1 MTTGEG
7 SCQINAAMIAKTT
20 CAACGQ
26 HIEFSDE
33 FAGEKAE
40 CPNCGESTIL
50 ADSAEAVG
58 GMPVKAA
65 TTPPRRPAGK
75 SPVTPVARR
84 IIENIE
90 RAIVDKHQEIV
101 LLMTAYLAEGHVL
114 LEDVPG
120 VAKTMLAR
128 ALSRSVG
135 CTFKR
140 IQCTPD
146 LLPNDIT
153 GSSVFNPQTAA
164 FEFRAGPLFAQT
176 VLADEI
182 NRATPRAQSAL
193 LEAMAEQKVTVDGVN
208 YELKAP
214 FFLIA
219 TQNPIDHEG
228 TFPLPE
234 AQLDRFLIRM
244 SMGYPH
250 FESEHTMLKRLR
262 LRHPIETLEPVVS
275 AAEVVECQKLVR
287 EAHVDDKVSR
297 YIVQIVHAT
306 RAHQDLYLGGSPRA
320 SIALF
325 RCAQAFAANQGY
337 DFVTPDDVKQIAP
350 HVLGHRLILRPESR
364 LRKKTVAGA
373 ITEILDTV
381 PAPTMPVADNLE

>member
-1 MTTGEG
+1 
-7 SCQINAAMIAKTT
+7 MIAKTI
-20 CAACGQ
+20 CAECGQ
-26 HIEFSDE
+26 HIEYSDE
-33 FAGEKAE
+33 YAGEQAE
-40 CPNCGESTIL
+40 CPNCGAATVL
-50 ADSAEAVG
+50 DGAVG
-58 GMPVKAA
+58 TAEPLPTSLLDELPGKTVVS
-65 TTPPRRPAGK
+65 PPPPKSGK
-75 SPVTPVARR
+75 SAVAPFAKR

-90 RAIVDKHQEIV
+90 LAIVDKHAEIV
-101 LLMTAYLAEGHVL
+101 LLLTAYFAEGHVL

-135 CTFKR
+135 CSFKR

-153 GSSVFNPQTAA
+153 GSSVFNPKTAA

-208 YELKAP
+208 YELAPP

-244 SMGYPH
+244 SMGYPQ
-250 FESEHTMLKRLR
+250 FESEHTMLKRLQ
-262 LRHPIETLEPVVS
+262 LRHPIDTLEPVVT

-287 EAHVDDKVSR
+287 QVHVDDKVSR
-297 YIVQIVHAT
+297 YIVQLVHAT
-306 RAHQDLYLGGSPRA
+306 RSHADLFIGGSPRA

-325 RCAQAFAANQGY
+325 RCAQAYASIQGF

-350 HVLGHRLILRPESR
+350 HLLSHRLILRPESR
-364 LRKKTVAGA
+364 LRKKTVTGVLQ
-373 ITEILDTV
+373 EILNSV
-381 PAPTMPVADNLE
+381 PVPQMPAMAPAR

>member
-1 MTTGEG
+1 M
-7 SCQINAAMIAKTT
+7 MAKTV

-26 HIEFSDE
+26 HLEFSDE
-33 FAGEKAE
+33 FVGEAVD
-40 CPNCGESTIL
+40 CPNCGASTVL
-50 ADSAEAVG
+50 AGPVSAE
-58 GMPVKAA
+58 PIIRL
-65 TTPPRRPAGK
+65 PPRLPVNPPARPAGK
-75 SPVTPVARR
+75 SSVTPIAQR

-90 RAIVDKHQEIV
+90 RAIVDKYQEIV
-101 LLMTAYLAEGHVL
+101 LLLTGYFAEGHVL

-135 CTFKR
+135 CSFKR

-146 LLPNDIT
+146 LLPSDIT
-153 GSSVFNPQTAA
+153 GSSVFNPKTTA
-164 FEFRAGPLFAQT
+164 FEFRQGPLFAQT

-193 LEAMAEQKVTVDGVN
+193 LEAMAEQKVTVDGTN
-208 YELKAP
+208 YPLTPP

-250 FESEHTMLKRLR
+250 FESELGMLQRLQ
-262 LRHPIETLEPVVS
+262 LRHPIETLEPVAT
-275 AAEVVECQKLVR
+275 AAEVVECQNAVR
-287 EAHVDDKVSR
+287 QVHVDEKVVR
-297 YIVQIVHAT
+297 YVVQIIHAT
-306 RAHQDLYLGGSPRA
+306 REHQDLVLGGSPRA

-325 RCAQAFAANQGY
+325 RCAQSFAAIQGF
-337 DFVTPDDVKQIAP
+337 DFVTPDDIKRVAP
-350 HVLGHRLILRPESR
+350 YVLGHRLILRPESR
-364 LRKKTVAGA
+364 LRKKTVAA
-373 ITEILDTV
+373 AVEQILDTV
-381 PAPTMPVADNLE
+381 PVPPMPPVGNA